1 MAIQTITYNGTVNSN
16 SQYISYYVVYELLSQ
31 NVGLNQST
39 VRATAYVKTGNWD
52 FSSSNINKSITIDG
66 QKTEQLHVS
75 LNQGRNATTNLISL
89 TKTITHK
96 DDGTRSFSIQAHLN
110 CYAGGYGPGSN
121 CNVDSGTITLPTIP
135 RASSISGTI
144 NPQAGD
150 PVSVTINRHA
160 GSFTHK
166 LDFKVGTTVIK
177 SQSGIGTSHTFTF
190 TDAETANM
198 VKAISGSQAAATIVC
213 TTYNGST
220 QIGSP
225 VSLSGTVYRSPST
238 ASASLNVTLGSNTAV
253 TLSFPVT
260 ISRKSASYTHT
271 LTLKTGNT
279 TLATATGVG
288 TTHSFSV
295 STLALYRACPG
306 ALSQAL
312 ILTCETKRGSAT
324 IGTASASGTLTLLL
338 ANCRPTLTSYA
349 SGGFTFY
356 DANDTTAQLVSGSTG
371 PGASTTVVDGYSN
384 IRIEV
389 PAAKLATSSYGAS
402 ISRYELEAGD
412 KKITVSP
419 PAAGQPLVGTL
430 TGVTGSLVKVTA
442 YDSRGNSVSQSASAG
457 HVAYQKP
464 TFQSLQIVRQNRVDT
479 KATLNCGVKWY
490 SSAIGQTT
498 NTLSVRYSY
507 KKTSATSWSSPQ
519 TIVMNYTTNWASY
532 NGLLNGDL
540 GAGGFDADNSYDIKL
555 ECQDRLAGW
564 VTIQLTLDRGIPTVH
579 MTKNGLA
586 IGKLHSS
593 GALDVNGDIY
603 CKQVY
608 PSGHA
613 VWHAGNLPLVDYV
626 IERGTNGIWRYE
638 KWANGK
644 IELWTNSFS
653 HVISFEQLNSNLYY
667 NGFHCD
673 VPLTTNID
681 YVNGGVTNWHYAN
694 WTSVT
699 IRTEKQI
706 SFRYYSV
713 NTTENGRNTT
723 FSAHVIGRWK

>member
-1 MAIQTITYNGTVNSN
+1 
-16 SQYISYYVVYELLSQ
+16 
-31 NVGLNQST
+31 
-39 VRATAYVKTGNWD
+39 
-52 FSSSNINKSITIDG
+52 
-66 QKTEQLHVS
+66 
-75 LNQGRNATTNLISL
+75 
-89 TKTITHK
+89 
-96 DDGTRSFSIQAHLN
+96 
-110 CYAGGYGPGSN
+110 
-121 CNVDSGTITLPTIP
+121 
-135 RASSISGTI
+135 
-144 NPQAGD
+144 
-150 PVSVTINRHA
+150 
-160 GSFTHK
+160 
-166 LDFKVGTTVIK
+166 
-177 SQSGIGTSHTFTF
+177 
-190 TDAETANM
+190 
-198 VKAISGSQAAATIVC
+198 
-213 TTYNGST
+213 
-220 QIGSP
+220 
-225 VSLSGTVYRSPST
+225 
-238 ASASLNVTLGSNTAV
+238 
-253 TLSFPVT
+253 
-260 ISRKSASYTHT
+260 
-271 LTLKTGNT
+271 
-279 TLATATGVG
+279 
-288 TTHSFSV
+288 
-295 STLALYRACPG
+295 
-306 ALSQAL
+306 
-312 ILTCETKRGSAT
+312 
-324 IGTASASGTLTLLL
+324 
-338 ANCRPTLTSYA
+338 
-349 SGGFTFY
+349 
-356 DANDTTAQLVSGSTG
+356 
-371 PGASTTVVDGYSN
+371 
-384 IRIEV
+384 
-389 PAAKLATSSYGAS
+389 
-402 ISRYELEAGD
+402 
-412 KKITVSP
+412 
-419 PAAGQPLVGTL
+419 
-430 TGVTGSLVKVTA
+430 
-442 YDSRGNSVSQSASAG
+442 
-457 HVAYQKP
+457 
-464 TFQSLQIVRQNRVDT
+464 
-479 KATLNCGVKWY
+479 
-490 SSAIGQTT
+490 
-498 NTLSVRYSY
+498 
-507 KKTSATSWSSPQ
+507 
-519 TIVMNYTTNWASY
+519 MNYTTNWASY

>member
-1 MAIQTITYNGTVNSN
+1 M
-16 SQYISYYVVYELLSQ
+16 
-31 NVGLNQST
+31 
-39 VRATAYVKTGNWD
+39 
-52 FSSSNINKSITIDG
+52 
-66 QKTEQLHVS
+66 
-75 LNQGRNATTNLISL
+75 
-89 TKTITHK
+89 
-96 DDGTRSFSIQAHLN
+96 
-110 CYAGGYGPGSN
+110 
-121 CNVDSGTITLPTIP
+121 
-135 RASSISGTI
+135 
-144 NPQAGD
+144 
-150 PVSVTINRHA
+150 TINRHA

-213 TTYNGST
+213 TTYNGGT

-389 PAAKLATSSYGAS
+389 PAAKL
-402 ISRYELEAGD
+402 
-412 KKITVSP
+412 
-419 PAAGQPLVGTL
+419 
-430 TGVTGSLVKVTA
+430 
-442 YDSRGNSVSQSASAG
+442 
-457 HVAYQKP
+457 
-464 TFQSLQIVRQNRVDT
+464 
-479 KATLNCGVKWY
+479 
-490 SSAIGQTT
+490 
-498 NTLSVRYSY
+498 
-507 KKTSATSWSSPQ
+507 
-519 TIVMNYTTNWASY
+519 
-532 NGLLNGDL
+532 GDL
-540 GAGGFDADNSYDIKL
+540 
-555 ECQDRLAGW
+555 
-564 VTIQLTLDRGIPTVH
+564 QLRGQH
-579 MTKNGLA
+579 
-586 IGKLHSS
+586 
-593 GALDVNGDIY
+593 
-603 CKQVY
+603 
-608 PSGHA
+608 
-613 VWHAGNLPLVDYV
+613 LPL
-626 IERGTNGIWRYE
+626 
-638 KWANGK
+638 
-644 IELWTNSFS
+644 
-653 HVISFEQLNSNLYY
+653 
-667 NGFHCD
+667 
-673 VPLTTNID
+673 
-681 YVNGGVTNWHYAN
+681 
-694 WTSVT
+694 
-699 IRTEKQI
+699 
-706 SFRYYSV
+706 
-713 NTTENGRNTT
+713 
-723 FSAHVIGRWK
+723 

>member
-16 SQYISYYVVYELLSQ
+16 SKYISYYVVYELLSQ

-75 LNQGRNATTNLISL
+75 LSQGRNATTNLISL

-121 CNVDSGTITLPTIP
+121 CNVDSGTIILPTIP

-253 TLSFPVT
+253 TLSFPAT

-371 PGASTTVVDGYSN
+371 RG
-384 IRIEV
+384 
-389 PAAKLATSSYGAS
+389 PA
-402 ISRYELEAGD
+402 R
-412 KKITVSP
+412 
-419 PAAGQPLVGTL
+419 
-430 TGVTGSLVKVTA
+430 
-442 YDSRGNSVSQSASAG
+442 
-457 HVAYQKP
+457 
-464 TFQSLQIVRQNRVDT
+464 
-479 KATLNCGVKWY
+479 
-490 SSAIGQTT
+490 
-498 NTLSVRYSY
+498 
-507 KKTSATSWSSPQ
+507 
-519 TIVMNYTTNWASY
+519 
-532 NGLLNGDL
+532 
-540 GAGGFDADNSYDIKL
+540 
-555 ECQDRLAGW
+555 
-564 VTIQLTLDRGIPTVH
+564 
-579 MTKNGLA
+579 
-586 IGKLHSS
+586 
-593 GALDVNGDIY
+593 
-603 CKQVY
+603 
-608 PSGHA
+608 
-613 VWHAGNLPLVDYV
+613 
-626 IERGTNGIWRYE
+626 
-638 KWANGK
+638 
-644 IELWTNSFS
+644 
-653 HVISFEQLNSNLYY
+653 
-667 NGFHCD
+667 
-673 VPLTTNID
+673 
-681 YVNGGVTNWHYAN
+681 
-694 WTSVT
+694 
-699 IRTEKQI
+699 
-706 SFRYYSV
+706 
-713 NTTENGRNTT
+713 
-723 FSAHVIGRWK
+723 RW